1 LGFTFES
8 FDNPGMPS
16 SHSSERLALGCHL
29 SIGRGLTAAV
39 DEAEALGND
48 ALQIF
53 THSPSVW
60 RMKPIAPERAEAFVA
75 YRASSSVGY
84 LVVHTMYLLNLASPE
99 AGLRERSTEAL
110 IEEVRRARLLGAEAV
125 VTHLGAHVGSGL
137 SSGLRRIVRSLDQV
151 RGACAKEGDGG
162 PRLLLENTAGS
173 GTTIGSS
180 FDELA
185 EIFDRLGDP
194 DGFGVCLDSAHAF
207 AAGYDLRTTANVE
220 ETLAA
225 LDAAVGLGRLGLIH
239 LNDSKYAC
247 GGRRDRHEHIGLGE
261 IGREGLGALVRR
273 AGALGVPVILE
284 TPKTIDGREDA
295 DRMNLAAV
303 RGLLGPQDDEE
314 DEG

>member
-1 LGFTFES
+1 
-8 FDNPGMPS
+8 M
-16 SHSSERLALGCHL
+16 
-29 SIGRGLTAAV
+29 

-60 RMKPIAPERAEAFVA
+60 RMKPIAPERAAAFVEH
-75 YRASSSVGY
+75 RASSSVGY
-84 LVVHTMYLLNLASPE
+84 LVVHAMYLLNPGSPKTD
-99 AGLRERSTEAL
+99 LWRKSTDAL
-110 IEEVRRARLLGAEAV
+110 IEEVLRARLLGAEAV

-137 SSGLRRIVRSLDQV
+137 SAGIEQVVRSLDQV
-151 RGACAKEGDGG
+151 RAACLAEGDGG

-185 EIFDRLGDP
+185 EIFDSLGDS

-207 AAGYDLRTTANVE
+207 AAGYDLRTTANVA

-247 GGRRDRHEHIGLGE
+247 GARRDRHEHIGLGE
-261 IGREGLGALVRR
+261 IGREGLGALARR

-284 TPKTIDGREDA
+284 TPKTIDGRGDA
-295 DRMNLAAV
+295 DRMNLATV
-303 RGLLGPQDDEE
+303 RGLLGPRDDEE